1 VSSIRGRVVKH
12 GGMAT
17 DYQGAT
23 SRTESGPGNLPIT
36 RPAYRV
42 SQGVSQP
49 AGVGGAN
56 LAGYA
61 GGGHPLVDFSGV
73 TGWRTLFAVAAL
85 FWLGFVAISLGRGG
99 VAGGVR
105 L

>member
-1 VSSIRGRVVKH
+1 MSSTRGRVIRP
-12 GGMAT
+12 GGVAA
-17 DYQGAT
+17 DAGAT
-23 SRTESGPGNLPIT
+23 ARFEPSPNAPIT

-49 AGVGGAN
+49 AGVGGA
-56 LAGYA
+56 GPY
-61 GGGHPLVDFSGV
+61 GGHPLLDFSSV
-73 TGWRTLFAVAAL
+73 AAWRNVAFVAAL
-85 FWLGFVAISLGRGG
+85 LWLGFVWVSLRGG